1 MGEGMSPFLV
11 LLPAAVV
18 LGASSWLSYQ
28 SPARASAWF
37 LPAMTAFSAVNGLLW
52 GLASR
57 AAASDRQLYSVSVAW
72 DVVTLSMYNLLPLLV
87 CGVRLSP
94 TAACGVGL
102 VVLGAC
108 LVKWG

>member
-1 MGEGMSPFLV
+1 MSPFLV
-11 LLPAAVV
+11 LLPAAAV

-28 SPARASAWF
+28 AAHRPAAWF
-37 LPAMTAFSAVNGLLW
+37 LPAMAGFSAVNGLLW

-57 AAASDRQLYSVSVAW
+57 WSATDRQLYSVSVAW
-72 DVVTLSMYNLLPLLV
+72 DVVTLTAFNLLPLV
-87 CGVRLSP
+87 ACGVRLSP

-108 LVKWG
+108 LVKWGG